1 MRRKLTD
8 MSQATNLLRQTREEL
23 VKEEQNKYKLK
34 TIPGL
39 KHVLA
44 GHSSI
49 MNVLDN
55 TKRLLLDCDQP
66 VQLS

>member
-1 MRRKLTD
+1 VRRKLTD

-23 VKEEQNKYKLK
+23 VKEERNKYKLK

-49 MNVLDN
+49 MKVLD
-55 TKRLLLDCDQP
+55 KRLLLDCDQP